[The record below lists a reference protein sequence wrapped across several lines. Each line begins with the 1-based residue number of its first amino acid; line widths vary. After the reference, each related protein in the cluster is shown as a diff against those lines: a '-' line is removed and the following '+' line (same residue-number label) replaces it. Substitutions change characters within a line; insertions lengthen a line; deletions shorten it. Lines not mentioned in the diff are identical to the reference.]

1 MIDVSKLK
9 DPSPWHPM
17 KDPVD
22 LKHLGKLMEELG
34 EAQAAVARCLI
45 QGIDGCDP
53 VTDEPNIEWLE
64 NELADVLANINLVS
78 LRFELNE
85 DRMNDRA
92 AKKMLHLKKWH
103 DMA

>member
-45 QGIDGCDP
+45 QGIDGLDP

-64 NELADVLANINLVS
+64 NELADVIANINLVA

-85 DRMNDRA
+85 DRMNERA
-92 AKKMLHLKKWH
+92 AKKMAHLKQWH